1 MTDRRHVPARVRWA
15 RFRFGVVSPLL
26 TSPPEPGEL
35 ARLLDELAAHSYR
48 HPINGATVRF
58 GRSTIEHWFYTARN
72 EPHEP
77 IRALERKVHARAGSH
92 PSISTALRE
101 AIEAQHRAH
110 PRWSF
115 KLHRDNLVALSRTQ
129 PDLGRVPGVAALRRF
144 MKSRGLVKQKKPR
157 VRRMAE
163 DLQARVFEARERR
176 SFEVGYVHGLW
187 HSDFHHGSR
196 TVVDEHGR
204 WHKPVLLSFLDDG
217 SRLVCHLQ
225 WYLYE
230 DTQSFVHGFCQAIL
244 KRGLCR
250 ALLTDNGKPMLAAEV
265 EAGVDR
271 LSIEHHTTLPYC
283 PEQNG
288 KQESFW
294 GQVEG
299 RLMAMLEGERELT
312 LTKLNEATQAWV
324 ELEYHRALHSELGMT
339 PIERVLRGPS
349 VVRPAPSSDALRR
362 AFRTQVRR
370 TQRRSDGTITVEGVR
385 FELPSAYRV
394 LLHPVVRYARWD
406 LSSVDLVDERTNSQ
420 LATLLPLDKGAN
432 ADGRRRVVKPVD
444 PAALHDAA
452 PSGIAPHLAQLM
464 NDYAATG
471 LPPAYVPDS
480 RHVQP
485 TDPYEDNGEH
495 SR

>member
-1 MTDRRHVPARVRWA
+1 MTDTRHVPPRVRWA

-35 ARLLDELAAHSYR
+35 ARLLDELAARSYR
-48 HPINGATVRF
+48 HPITGATVRF
-58 GRSTIEHWFYTARN
+58 GRSTIEHWFYAAKN
-72 EPHEP
+72 EPLEP
-77 IRALERKVHARAGSH
+77 IRALERKVHACAGSH
-92 PSISTALRE
+92 PSLGAALRE
-101 AIEAQHRAH
+101 AILAQHRAH

-115 KLHRDNLVALSRTQ
+115 KLHHDNLIAQARTQ
-129 PDLGRVPGVAALRRF
+129 PELGRVPGVATLRRF

-157 VRRMAE
+157 IRRMSE

-196 TVVDEHGR
+196 PVVDEQGH
-204 WHKPVLLSFLDDG
+204 WHKPVLLSFLDDC

-250 ALLTDNGKPMLAAEV
+250 ALLTDNGSPMLAAEV
-265 EAGVDR
+265 EQGVQR

-312 LTKLNEATQAWV
+312 LNKLNEATQAWV
-324 ELEYHRALHSELGMT
+324 ELEYHRAQHSELGMT
-339 PIERVLRGPS
+339 PIAKLMHGPS
-349 VVRPAPSSDALRR
+349 VARSAPASEALRR
-362 AFRTQVRR
+362 AFRTEVTR

-394 LLHPVVRYARWD
+394 LLRPVVRYARWD
-406 LSSVDLVDERTNSQ
+406 LSSVDLVDARTGS
-420 LATLLPLDKGAN
+420 LLTTLLPLDKDKN
-432 ADGRRRVVKPVD
+432 ADGRRRVVRPID
-444 PAALHDAA
+444 PANTHAA
-452 PSGIAPHLAQLM
+452 ASGGIAPHLAQLM
-464 NDYAATG
+464 TEYAATG
-471 LPPAYVPDS
+471 LPPAYLPDL
-480 RHVQP
+480 RHLEASEPQQDQGDHEP
-485 TDPYEDNGEH
+485 
-495 SR
+495 